1 MLENK
6 LPRKERSENRSCESR
21 TQICIEL
28 YHQTTE
34 DEFVEKINIKR
45 ATFAKVK
52 ILETIWHQIF
62 LAPANSISHLT
73 SPDR

>member
-34 DEFVEKINIKR
+34 DEFVEKIRIKR

-52 ILETIWHQIF
+52 ILETI
-62 LAPANSISHLT
+62 
-73 SPDR
+73 